1 MPRAETRR
9 SPYSISI
16 PRQHGAWSMLI
27 ASYVLG
33 VACAP
38 AWSPASLVLLVAT
51 VLGFMARHAATTA
64 ARLSPGDERR
74 LGVWGWA
81 AGYAAV
87 AGIAVAVLMLGFGL
101 WGLVPIGIAVAH
113 FVGFS
118 AAMERKRLDR
128 TLLGELLGT
137 IGLTLVVPAAAY
149 VCTGTLDL
157 RTWALFILATAFF
170 FSAVFHVRY
179 LTRSRSE
186 RFQGRGARLRAAVPS
201 LAVHAA
207 AFVATAV
214 LSGTGLLPPLAPVVV
229 LPVVA
234 KAVYAAVVQPSG
246 FPPRPSWT
254 RMAGATPRP
263 GTLSG
268 PASSP
273 SASVLAWWDPSWPS
287 SQRDICGA
295 GVY

>member
-1 MPRAETRR
+1 MGHLQEEGFKVESVAANNQELQIIKDRMGVPQRLRSCHTGVVGNYVVEGHVPAEIILR
-9 SPYSISI
+9 
-16 PRQHGAWSMLI
+16 
-27 ASYVLG
+27 
-33 VACAP
+33 
-38 AWSPASLVLLVAT
+38 LL
-51 VLGFMARHAATTA
+51 
-64 ARLSPGDERR
+64 SEKP
-74 LGVWGWA
+74 
-81 AGYAAV
+81 AV